1 MPDKKSV
8 EAALALI
15 NADPSM
21 VLGLTVGAHK
31 VTPGQEIP
39 KGGKE
44 NSKECWIAKLTLN
57 VEAQTAPELSF
68 NVTSGTYMVI
78 GLDIDAPFPSFNVLG
93 PILHW

>member
-44 NSKECWIAKLTLN
+44 NSKE
-57 VEAQTAPELSF
+57 
-68 NVTSGTYMVI
+68 
-78 GLDIDAPFPSFNVLG
+78 
-93 PILHW
+93 